1 MPLHRGRLRYGAVD
15 SGRLKNLSVKLEDIA
30 EKQIIWFDIVTLWQA
45 GVYDLK
51 ADIVQELFLKGSR
64 FTIPTDFTKH
74 AIQYTW
80 MVGYELPSTAQGY
93 LELFDETTSSVL
105 ATTPLRSA
113 GVAVYY
119 DTYSF
124 PTLTEGNTVGV
135 RLRITVAGGAGEVVR
150 LFRSWILV
158 KKAVK

>member
-1 MPLHRGRLRYGAVD
+1 MPLHRSRLRYGSVD
-15 SGRLKNLSVKLEDIA
+15 SGRLKDLEVKLGDIA

-51 ADIVQELFLKGSR
+51 ADVVQDLFLKGSR

-74 AIQYTW
+74 AIEYTW
-80 MVGYELPSTAQGY
+80 MVGYEWAATADGY
-93 LELFDETTSSVL
+93 LELFDETTGTTL
-105 ATTPLRSA
+105 ATTPLRS
-113 GVAVYY
+113 GGENVYY

-124 PTLTEGNTVGV
+124 TGLTEGNTVGV
-135 RLRITVAGGAGEVVR
+135 RLRITVAGGTGEKVR

-158 KKAVK
+158 KKAVG